1 VCGGTHH
8 KNAVHLDYVGHAA
21 LTDRLLDCD
30 PNWTWEPFA
39 VSADGLP
46 LMDRNGGLWIRLT
59 VCGVTRNG
67 YGDADGKTGGN
78 AVKEAIGD
86 ALRNAAMRFGAALD
100 LWHKGDLHAEPEAAE
115 ADEPKQETLAA
126 EQPKAQRA
134 TKANSRELFATLQKG
149 LRACK
154 SVREL
159 KAWGHAF
166 ADDIKKMDKSFAD
179 EIRAEYKA
187 ELDAMTAHEESERE
201 LESANYERSQ
211 F

>member
-1 VCGGTHH
+1 
-8 KNAVHLDYVGHAA
+8 
-21 LTDRLLDCD
+21 
-30 PNWTWEPFA
+30 
-39 VSADGLP
+39 
-46 LMDRNGGLWIRLT
+46 
-59 VCGVTRNG
+59 
-67 YGDADGKTGGN
+67 
-78 AVKEAIGD
+78 
-86 ALRNAAMRFGAALD
+86 MRFGAALD